1 MTLIDDWHE
10 AYLKRYVVL
19 LSPCLN
25 VQLGRGLRSGLVMLT
40 LLLTEGR

>member
-19 LSPCLN
+19 LVHVLMCN
-25 VQLGRGLRSGLVMLT
+25 CGAWGEVGV
-40 LLLTEGR
+40 